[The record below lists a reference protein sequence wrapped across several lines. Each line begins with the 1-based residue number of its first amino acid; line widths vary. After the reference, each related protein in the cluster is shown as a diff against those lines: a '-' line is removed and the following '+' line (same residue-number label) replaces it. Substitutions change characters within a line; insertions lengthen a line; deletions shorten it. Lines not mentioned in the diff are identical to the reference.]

1 MLLRDG
7 LRIEER
13 ANDNNRE
20 HDRMEN
26 QIEIYQ
32 GSDGLTQLEVRF
44 EQETV
49 WLTNNQL
56 VELFDSSKANVS
68 EHIKHIFQLK
78 ELEESSTV
86 RKFRTVQKEGDRQV
100 TRQRVHYNLDV
111 IIAVGYR
118 INTKRG
124 TQFRQWATQRLKDYL
139 VQGYAINEKRLAQK
153 QQEVQTLKDGIRIL
167 SRAIEQKADDQNL
180 DWLNHFAKGLELLD
194 DYDHENLDNKGL
206 TKRKAKY
213 PVLADYQSIIYSMRS
228 EFESGVFGKEKDGSF
243 ESAISQIGKGFGE
256 EDFYPTL
263 EEKAATL
270 LYLIVKNHGFVD
282 GNKRIAA
289 ACFLL
294 FLEKNQMLYN
304 GDRAAI
310 ISNDA
315 LASLTLFVAASKPE
329 EMDTVKNWLL
339 VC

>member
-1 MLLRDG
+1 MMV
-7 LRIEER
+7 
-13 ANDNNRE
+13 NQT
-20 HDRMEN
+20 EN
-26 QIEIYQ
+26 P
-32 GSDGLTQLEVRF
+32 
-44 EQETV
+44 
-49 WLTNNQL
+49 
-56 VELFDSSKANVS
+56 A
-68 EHIKHIFQLK
+68 
-78 ELEESSTV
+78 
-86 RKFRTVQKEGDRQV
+86 
-100 TRQRVHYNLDV
+100 
-111 IIAVGYR
+111 
-118 INTKRG
+118 
-124 TQFRQWATQRLKDYL
+124 
-139 VQGYAINEKRLAQK
+139 
-153 QQEVQTLKDGIRIL
+153 
-167 SRAIEQKADDQNL
+167 
-180 DWLNHFAKGLELLD
+180 
-194 DYDHENLDNKGL
+194 
-206 TKRKAKY
+206 
-213 PVLADYQSIIYSMRS
+213 SMRS

-294 FLEKNQMLYN
+294 FLKKNQMLYN
-304 GDRAAI
+304 GDGKAI